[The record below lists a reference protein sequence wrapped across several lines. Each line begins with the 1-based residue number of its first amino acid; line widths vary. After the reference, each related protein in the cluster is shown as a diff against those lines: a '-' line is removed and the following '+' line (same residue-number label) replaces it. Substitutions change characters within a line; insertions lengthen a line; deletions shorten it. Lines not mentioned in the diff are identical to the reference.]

1 MCAAYSDH
9 YPSEQRHTVLAMRV
23 AFVGKGGAGKSSL
36 AGTFARV
43 LARTGQCVLAL
54 DSDPMPGMAFSLGV
68 KSTDA
73 GLPDDAV
80 EEYDEA
86 GRSQYRLREG
96 LTGAA
101 AVEQYSTHGPD
112 GVHFLQLGKARGAR
126 WNNTRQH
133 FAFQRVLDDLPGEG
147 WNVVGDLPG
156 GTRQPFLTWGRYAET
171 FLVVVEP
178 TPASV
183 LTGRRL
189 ARLASSE
196 GAPRVAVVANKV
208 RVPNE
213 AKQVSERTGLAL
225 VGAVPFD
232 PNLEEADRLGRAVL
246 DHDPAG
252 STATAVRSLVEAL
265 REDERGRHE
274 DRRGRQGRVREDDD
288 LRGARPNARTVR
300 LGNPR
305 AGL

>member
-1 MCAAYSDH
+1 
-9 YPSEQRHTVLAMRV
+9 MRV

-43 LARTGQCVLAL
+43 LARTGQRVLAL
-54 DSDPMPGMAFSLGV
+54 DSDPMPGLAFSLGV
-68 KSTDA
+68 DSFDA

-80 EEYDEA
+80 EQYERA
-86 GRSQYRLREG
+86 GRSQYRLRG
-96 LTGAA
+96 DLTGAG
-101 AVEQYSTHGPD
+101 AVKQYATRGPD

-126 WNNTRQH
+126 WNNTRPH

-147 WNVVGDLPG
+147 WSVVGDLPG

-171 FLVVVEP
+171 FLVVVEL

-208 RVPNE
+208 RDPHE
-213 AKQVSERTGLAL
+213 AQQVSERTGLPL
-225 VGAVPFD
+225 VGVVPFD
-232 PNLEEADRLGRAVL
+232 PRLDEADRLGRAVL

-252 STATAVRSLVEAL
+252 STVAAVRSLVEAL

-305 AGL
+305 PGL